1 MTVLL
6 CVPSHQTKAVY
17 RNSHFLFFFFNLFF
31 KRMGS
36 VLEINLF
43 ISICTKYCFAIG
55 KYSVE
60 NVLMILSVKCTYD
73 ILKQE

>member
-17 RNSHFLFFFFNLFF
+17 RNSHFLFFFNLFF

-43 ISICTKYCFAIG
+43 ISICTKYCFSIG